1 VRAFLVA
8 LVVLALA
15 GVGGDRLAHR
25 LATDE
30 AEQRLAAEGFTG
42 AEVDVGGF
50 PFLTQLVSR
59 RFDSVDVAAA
69 SVERD
74 GLRAGDLTAT
84 ATDVSA
90 PSGGQVSAGRLTG
103 EGTVS
108 YDEVVDRLGVPGL
121 RLEPGADGQVR
132 LRREVT
138 VLGRSLDV
146 TAVGE
151 VRAQGRRI
159 RVVPTGIEVAGGG
172 AVGADIRGLLVD
184 ELTVTYPL
192 RDLPDGVSVDS
203 ITAARDGF
211 VVRVTGEDVTFAAG
225 L

>member
-1 VRAFLVA
+1 
-8 LVVLALA
+8 
-15 GVGGDRLAHR
+15 
-25 LATDE
+25 
-30 AEQRLAAEGFTG
+30 
-42 AEVDVGGF
+42 
-50 PFLTQLVSR
+50 
-59 RFDSVDVAAA
+59 
-69 SVERD
+69 
-74 GLRAGDLTAT
+74 
-84 ATDVSA
+84 
-90 PSGGQVSAGRLTG
+90 
-103 EGTVS
+103 VS
-108 YDEVVDRLGVPGL
+108 YDEVVDRLGVAGL
-121 RLEPGADGQVR
+121 RMEPGADGQVR

-211 VVRVTGEDVTFAAG
+211 VLRVTGEDVTFAAG

>member
-1 VRAFLVA
+1 MRAFLVA

-90 PSGGQVSAGRLTG
+90 PSGGQVSAARLTG

-159 RVVPTGIEVAGGG
+159 RVVPTGIEVAGG